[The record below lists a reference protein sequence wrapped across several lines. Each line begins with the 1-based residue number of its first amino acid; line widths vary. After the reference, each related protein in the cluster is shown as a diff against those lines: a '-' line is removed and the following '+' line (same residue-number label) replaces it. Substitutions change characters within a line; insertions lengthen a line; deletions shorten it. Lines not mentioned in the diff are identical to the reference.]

1 MQAIL
6 NATLTIIAGSGAICF
21 FLFLLTFVLQVF
33 AKSKFS
39 KQSKILR
46 LRKIT
51 GLIFLFSL
59 FVIVIVYL
67 INVIDLVLDKY

>member
-6 NATLTIIAGSGAICF
+6 NATLTIIAGIGAICF
-21 FLFLLTFVLQVF
+21 FFFLLTFVLQVF